1 VIGFSVALFA
11 LAIFGVLSE
20 PTTPYAPTRKQ
31 LRAWRR
37 DRLRLPRN
45 NNRLGGNTW

>member
-1 VIGFSVALFA
+1 MSIFSISLLA

-20 PTTPYAPTRKQ
+20 PTPPGTPTRKQ

-37 DRLRLPRN
+37 ERLRLPRK
-45 NNRLGGNTW
+45 T